1 MKYSTKP
8 IDDNVN
14 RRCTIFIESGEL
26 NEDGSRDVIFQT
38 TKDVYFIDRV
48 ELISEISKEVIQVNG
63 VIYIAGD
70 IGIGYRCNIIGY
82 VVFED
87 TNEKMKIVSSK
98 RQSINGKIHHTK
110 LVLL

>member
-14 RRCTIFIESGEL
+14 RKCTIYIESGKL
-26 NEDGSRDVIFQT
+26 NDDGTRDIIFQT
-38 TKDVYFIDRV
+38 TKDVYFTDRV
-48 ELISEISKEVIQVNG
+48 ELVSQLGKEVIEVNAI
-63 VIYIAGD
+63 IYISGD
-70 IGIGYRCNIIGY
+70 IGIGYRSNIIGY

-87 TNEKMKIVSSK
+87 TNETMRIVSSK

-110 LVLL
+110 LVLY